1 MDYSAYTNIIDD
13 ECFKKHA
20 SDATASD
27 ATASDATASDATAE
41 MNLKHLISSHAHKS
55 KIAISLSGGVDSMVM
70 LHIFKRCYADLEIC
84 AVHINYNNR
93 DESTAEADF
102 LDEYC
107 KHEGVKMIRHDIT
120 HIKRF
125 QKGMNRSAYE
135 QETKSIR
142 YSLYARVVAEE
153 CVDGIY
159 LAHHDGDIIEN
170 IFNNVMK
177 NAHLNDLS
185 VLKKQNVVGGVT
197 IFRPFLGIK
206 KYIIVNYAAKYKI
219 PYFKD
224 TTPDWSCRGMM
235 RNDIF
240 PNCIKCY
247 GDVFEDNLMRFS
259 DEMKEMHETLIVL
272 MKSYMGY
279 VVLKDSVQLNL
290 TLCEEVMTFPAMFW
304 RMIFDNMCDKL
315 CIQRFSKKAIDNFY
329 SNLCNN
335 NKSIMSKTATIYK
348 CKGKIYV
355 SFSEASP
362 VS

>member
-1 MDYSAYTNIIDD
+1 MDYSSYADILDD
-13 ECFKKHA
+13 ECFQKHA
-20 SDATASD
+20 TAGI
-27 ATASDATASDATAE
+27 
-41 MNLKHLISSHAHKS
+41 MKLKNLISSHVHKA

-70 LHIFKRCYADLEIC
+70 LHIFKRFCENTEIC

-93 DESTAEADF
+93 EESTAEADF

-125 QKGMNRSAYE
+125 QEGMNRAAYE
-135 QETKSIR
+135 QETKTIR
-142 YSLYARVVAEE
+142 YSLYTRVISEE

-159 LAHHDGDIIEN
+159 LAHHDGDIVEN

-185 VLKKQNVVGGVT
+185 VLKKQNVIGGAT

-206 KYIIVNYAAKYKI
+206 KDIIMDYAAEYGI

-259 DEMKEMHETLIVL
+259 DEVKEMHDTLSML
-272 MKSYMGY
+272 MKSHMGY
-279 VVLKDSVQLNL
+279 TVLNDNNSIVKLDL
-290 TLCEEVMTFPAMFW
+290 TLSAEVMTFPVTFW
-304 RMIFDNMCDKL
+304 RMIFDNLCDEL
-315 CIQRFSKKAIDNFY
+315 RMQRFSRKAIDNFY
-329 SNLCNN
+329 SNRMSD
-335 NKSIMSKTATIYK
+335 KKTIMSKTATIHK
-348 CKGKIYV
+348 CDNKIYV
-355 SFSEASP
+355 YIH
-362 VS
+362 

>member
-1 MDYSAYTNIIDD
+1 MDYSAYANILDD
-13 ECFKKHA
+13 ECFKKLAPVTGQETCH
-20 SDATASD
+20 
-27 ATASDATASDATAE
+27 
-41 MNLKHLISSHAHKS
+41 MKLKHLLSSHADKA

-70 LHIFKRCYADLEIC
+70 LHIFKRCCAGLEIC

-93 DESTAEADF
+93 DESKAEADF

-107 KHEGVKMIRHDIT
+107 KREGVKMIRHDIT

-125 QKGMNRSAYE
+125 QEGMNRSVYE

-142 YSLYARVVAEE
+142 YSLYARVVADE

-185 VLKKQNVVGGVT
+185 VLKKQNVISGVT
-197 IFRPFLGIK
+197 IFRPFLGVK
-206 KYIIVNYAAKYKI
+206 KDVIMDYAVKYEI

-235 RNDIF
+235 RKDIF

-247 GDVFEDNLMRFS
+247 GNVFENNLMRFS
-259 DEMKEMHETLIVL
+259 DEVKEMHDTLSVL
-272 MKSYMGY
+272 MKTYMGY
-279 VVLKDSVQLNL
+279 VLLKDIVMLDL
-290 TLCEEVMTFPAMFW
+290 TLCDEVMTFPVTFW
-304 RMIFDNMCDKL
+304 RMIFDNLCDEL
-315 CIQRFSKKAIDNFY
+315 RMQRFSKKAIDNFY
-329 SNLCNN
+329 ANLSND
-335 NKSIMSKTATIYK
+335 NKTIMNKTATIHK
-348 CKGKIYV
+348 CLSVGKVYV
-355 SFSEASP
+355 FMEQRPAQP
-362 VS
+362 

>member
-1 MDYSAYTNIIDD
+1 MNYSLYADILDD
-13 ECFKKHA
+13 ECFQKHA
-20 SDATASD
+20 GIATAC
-27 ATASDATASDATAE
+27 E
-41 MNLKHLISSHAHKS
+41 MKLKHLIFSHANKA
-55 KIAISLSGGVDSMVM
+55 KIAISLSGGVDSMMM
-70 LHIFKRCYADLEIC
+70 LHIFKSYCENTEIC

-93 DESTAEADF
+93 EESTAEADF

-107 KHEGVKMIRHDIT
+107 KHKGVKMIRHDIT

-125 QKGMNRSAYE
+125 QEGMNRAAYE
-135 QETKSIR
+135 QETKTIR
-142 YSLYARVVAEE
+142 YSLYTRVISEE

-159 LAHHDGDIIEN
+159 LAHHDGDIVEN

-185 VLKKQNVVGGVT
+185 VLKKQNVIGGAT

-206 KYIIVNYAAKYKI
+206 KDIIMDYAAKYGI

-247 GDVFEDNLMRFS
+247 GNVFENNLMRFS
-259 DEMKEMHETLIVL
+259 DEMKEMHETLSVL

-279 VVLKDSVQLNL
+279 TVLKDRVMFNL
-290 TLCEEVMTFPAMFW
+290 TLCEEVMIFPVTFW
-304 RMIFDNMCDKL
+304 RMIFDNLCDEL
-315 CIQRFSKKAIDNFY
+315 GMQRFSRKAIDNFY
-329 SNLCNN
+329 SNRMSD
-335 NKSIMSKTATIYK
+335 KKTIMSKTATIHK
-348 CKGKIYV
+348 CDEKIYV
-355 SFSEASP
+355 YIH
-362 VS
+362 